1 MSIFARNFACLVSV
15 FIEKQWR
22 PHIKL
27 IYNMRKLLV
36 LFAVVL
42 LASCS
47 EYQKILK
54 STDYDF
60 KYKKAMEYYEA
71 EEYTRSATLLQELV
85 TVFMGT
91 DKAEEA
97 HYVLANCMFQLRDY
111 TLAAHYYKE
120 FVKKYTG
127 SEHTEE
133 AQYMAAF
140 CAYQLSPKARLDQS
154 ESYNALDAFQLFI
167 NLYPNSSKVTE
178 ATFLM
183 DELREKLVYK
193 SYLNAKLYFNLGT
206 YMGNN
211 YQSAVIA
218 AQNSLDEF
226 PDTKYREEL
235 SFLILE
241 SKYIQAVNSI
251 EAKKEERLRET
262 MDEYFSFINEFP
274 ESAYTNQA
282 VKIHK
287 DTSLLLNSFTN

>member
-1 MSIFARNFACLVSV
+1 
-15 FIEKQWR
+15 
-22 PHIKL
+22 
-27 IYNMRKLLV
+27 MRKFLV

-60 KYKKAMEYYEA
+60 KYEKAIAYYEA
-71 EEYTRSATLLQELV
+71 EDYSRASTLLQELV
-85 TVFMGT
+85 TVYMGT
-91 DKAEEA
+91 GKAEEA
-97 HYVLANCMFQLRDY
+97 HYLFANSLFKLRDY
-111 TLAAHYYKE
+111 TMAGHYYNE
-120 FVKKYTG
+120 FVKKYAG
-127 SEHTEE
+127 SEHAGE
-133 AQYMAAF
+133 AQYMVAF
-140 CAYQLSPKARLDQS
+140 CSYKLSPNPRLDQT
-154 ESYNALDAFQLFI
+154 ETYNALESFQLFI
-167 NLYPNSSKVTE
+167 NLYPNDPKIAE
-178 ATFLM
+178 ATQLM
-183 DELREKLVYK
+183 DELRNKLVYK
-193 SYLNAKLYFNLGT
+193 SYLNAKLYYNLGT

-251 EAKKEERLRET
+251 EAKKEERLRAT
-262 MDEYFSFINEFP
+262 MDEYFSFVNEFP
-274 ESAYTNQA
+274 ESAYTNKA

-287 DTSLLLNSFTN
+287 ETSSLLKYATN